1 MVLRAERKVEVD
13 NLTKEEL
20 ISIVRSLEEKVSLQ
34 ENFLLN
40 ISHDL
45 RNPINVILSIVQCIQ
60 SNSKENN
67 DFKLSP
73 KGKEYRD
80 LIKRNSLKMIKLI
93 DNLIDT
99 TKLEGNF
106 YRLNKSNIDII
117 SMVEATVTSIDEYAE
132 QKEIQLV
139 FDTNVEECISAVDPQ
154 ALDRIVM
161 NLLSNAIKFSPKGSH
176 IFIDVLVDDKNI
188 KISVKDE
195 GPGIPLEEQELIF
208 NRFVQSTQ
216 NKRGE
221 YTGSGIGL
229 DLVNY
234 LTKAHDGL
242 VKLVSKEGKGS
253 EFKVIIPKKIIENQ
267 KRDCEFVKK
276 NKVEQLEIEF
286 SDIYL

>member
-1 MVLRAERKVEVD
+1 MVLRAERKVDV
-13 NLTKEEL
+13 NSLTKEEL
-20 ISIVRSLEEKVSLQ
+20 IDIVKKLEDKVSLQ

-45 RNPINVILSIVQCIQ
+45 RNPINIILSILQCIQ
-60 SNSKENN
+60 SGNKEGGNIN
-67 DFKLSP
+67 LSS

-106 YRLNKSNIDII
+106 YRLNKSNIDVI
-117 SMVEATVTSIDEYAE
+117 SLVEGTVTSIDEYAE

-176 IFIDVLVDDKNI
+176 IFVNVLVDDENI
-188 KISVKDE
+188 KISVKDD
-195 GPGIPLEEQELIF
+195 GPGIPLEEQKVIF

-234 LTKAHDGL
+234 LTKAHDGWVQL
-242 VKLVSKEGKGS
+242 ISNENKGA
-253 EFKVIIPKKIIENQ
+253 EFTVIIPKNIIENQ
-267 KRDCEFVKK
+267 ERDCEFVRK